1 MLVLNIILVVCA
13 LTTST
18 RAADDAS
25 NAPPGAL
32 LALEKEIIGPM
43 VAGRNVTVSYSVH
56 NVGSKPATQVQ
67 LKDLSYP
74 QSRFELDKSPRNTWD
89 HLEPGQSVSLTVT
102 LLPKRSGELYV
113 APASVTY
120 FDGDRKHTSKLAAD
134 ESFFVED
141 LISFRRRTDTHNTT
155 WLIFFIAFVVL
166 SIAPFGVSQFMIH
179 SLPDIASG
187 KKKSS

>member
-1 MLVLNIILVVCA
+1 MLLLSIILLVWTCFTNVRATDVV
-13 LTTST
+13 TNTPS
-18 RAADDAS
+18 
-25 NAPPGAL
+25 GAL

-43 VAGRNVTVSYSVH
+43 VAGRNVTVAYSVH

-74 QSRFELDKSPRNTWD
+74 QSRFEFDKPPRTVWD

-120 FDGDRKHTSKLAAD
+120 FDGDQKHTSKLAAE

-141 LISFRRRTDTHNTT
+141 LVAFRRRTDTHTTT
-155 WLIFFIAFVVL
+155 WLIFFVAFVIL
-166 SIAPFGVSQFMIH
+166 GIAPFGVSHFMVR